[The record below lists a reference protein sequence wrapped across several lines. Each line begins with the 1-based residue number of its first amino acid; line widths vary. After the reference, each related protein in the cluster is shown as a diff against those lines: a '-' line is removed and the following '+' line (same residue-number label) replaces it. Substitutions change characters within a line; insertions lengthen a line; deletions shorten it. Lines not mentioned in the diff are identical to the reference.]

1 MGPRAGALPRMLAR
15 KSCPVGTT
23 TSGTAAGTAARLS
36 MPASNAAGCRIPLS
50 GGTINGLRMGSLS
63 KSSTGTQ
70 HRQPLKEIRATTQ
83 GAQAGLAGATA
94 KRKRA
99 AALDIPDRPSRALK
113 QESSKGASDGPDDD
127 FA

>member
-1 MGPRAGALPRMLAR
+1 MGG
-15 KSCPVGTT
+15 
-23 TSGTAAGTAARLS
+23 
-36 MPASNAAGCRIPLS
+36 
-50 GGTINGLRMGSLS
+50 LS

-70 HRQPLKEIRATTQ
+70 HRQPLKEIRAATQ

-99 AALDIPDRPSRALK
+99 AALDIPDGPSRAALK
-113 QESSKGASDGPDDD
+113 PESSKGAWDGPDDD